1 MPAVSIGEI
10 VDFVGGQFTGPGD
23 RIDRSRRVAPLA
35 AGREDQLSFLSNRK
49 YAAQLAATKAGAILV
64 PENLE
69 GEDERWI
76 RVDDPYF
83 AFARI
88 MTRWFSAGRCQKGCR
103 RKPSSLHQRQA
114 RGRMWPSGH
123 FATIG
128 DNVVIG
134 NNVTIFQSVSIEAGS
149 VIGDDCIIYPN
160 VVIYDG
166 TRIGRR
172 CIIHAGVV
180 IGSDGY
186 GFAMHEGKHH
196 KIPQIGIVRIE
207 DDVEIGAGTT
217 IDRAALGETVIGEG
231 TKIDNLVQIGH
242 NVKIGK
248 HCLLVSQVGIAG
260 STELGDHVFVAGQS
274 GFSGHLKIGHRVQVA
289 AKSAVLEDVPDDTK
303 VMGSPA
309 VPFNEFARRH
319 AAVKKLARKK
329 QAVIR
334 ASLSE
339 AGGPPRCNAHPR
351 RHRRRYRIAPL
362 APSAAKP
369 PAARLSPQASATPLH
384 RLQWIPLFRRHEP
397 LRRRPRPQ
405 ISEKMFRPST
415 PPPSQTAAPRFVRRR
430 NGSSSNFSTSTR
442 SAGQYGPTTSE

>member
-1 MPAVSIGEI
+1 VPPVPLGEI
-10 VDFVGGQFTGPGD
+10 VDFVDGHYVGD
-23 RIDRSRRVAPLA
+23 RNRRIATVATLA
-35 AGREDQLSFLSNRK
+35 EAGEEHLSFLSNRK
-49 YAAQLAATKAGAILV
+49 YAAQLAQTKAGAILV
-64 PENLE
+64 PKNLE

-83 AFARI
+83 AIARV
-88 MTRWFSAGRCQKGCR
+88 MTRWFSVRPRPKTVSPLASIS
-103 RKPSSLHQRQA
+103 PSA
-114 RGRMWPSGH
+114 RLGTNVAVGP
-123 FATIG
+123 FTTIG
-128 DNVVIG
+128 DNVAVG

-149 VIGDDCIIYPN
+149 TLGDDSIIYPN

-172 CIIHAGVV
+172 CVIHAGVI

-186 GFAMHEGKHH
+186 GFATHEGKHH

-289 AKSAVLEDVPDDTK
+289 AKSAVLADVPDDTK

-309 VPFNEFARRH
+309 LPFNEFARRH
-319 AAVKKLARKK
+319 AAVKRLAKK
-329 QAVIR
+329 KSR
-334 ASLSE
+334 
-339 AGGPPRCNAHPR
+339 
-351 RHRRRYRIAPL
+351 
-362 APSAAKP
+362 
-369 PAARLSPQASATPLH
+369 
-384 RLQWIPLFRRHEP
+384 
-397 LRRRPRPQ
+397 
-405 ISEKMFRPST
+405 
-415 PPPSQTAAPRFVRRR
+415 
-430 NGSSSNFSTSTR
+430 
-442 SAGQYGPTTSE
+442 

>member
-1 MPAVSIGEI
+1 MPAVTIGEI
-10 VDFVGGQFTGPGD
+10 AEFVSGQCAGD
-23 RIDRSRRVAPLA
+23 RDRKVSGVAALTEA
-35 AGREDQLSFLSNRK
+35 SDEQLSFLSNRK
-49 YAAQLAATKAGAILV
+49 YSAQLAQTKAGAILV
-64 PENLE
+64 PKNLE
-69 GEDERWI
+69 GEDDRWI

-83 AFARI
+83 ALARI
-88 MTRWFSAGRCQKGCR
+88 MTRWFSARPMPRGISEKASIA
-103 RKPSSLHQRQA
+103 PSAKLGSNVA
-114 RGRMWPSGH
+114 VGN
-123 FATIG
+123 FVTIG
-128 DNVVIG
+128 ENVQIG
-134 NNVTIFQSVSIEAGS
+134 NNVTIFQGVSIEAES
-149 VIGDDCIIYPN
+149 NIGDDCIIYPN

-166 TRIGRR
+166 MRIGRR

-186 GFAMHEGKHH
+186 GFAMHDGQHH

-309 VPFNEFARRH
+309 LPFNEFARRR
-319 AAVKKLARKK
+319 AALKRLAKKK
-329 QAVIR
+329 
-334 ASLSE
+334 
-339 AGGPPRCNAHPR
+339 
-351 RHRRRYRIAPL
+351 PL
-362 APSAAKP
+362 
-369 PAARLSPQASATPLH
+369 
-384 RLQWIPLFRRHEP
+384 
-397 LRRRPRPQ
+397 
-405 ISEKMFRPST
+405 
-415 PPPSQTAAPRFVRRR
+415 
-430 NGSSSNFSTSTR
+430 
-442 SAGQYGPTTSE
+442 

>member
-1 MPAVSIGEI
+1 MPMPAVTIGEI
-10 VDFVGGQFTGPGD
+10 VDFVGGRYVGD
-23 RIDRSRRVAPLA
+23 RNRSVSAVAALA
-35 AGREDQLSFLSNRK
+35 EAGENQLSFLSNRK
-49 YAAQLAATKAGAILV
+49 YAAQLAQTKAGAILV
-64 PENLE
+64 PQNLE

-83 AFARI
+83 AIARI
-88 MTRWFSAGRCQKGCR
+88 MTRWFSARP
-103 RKPSSLHQRQA
+103 KPKAVSPLASISPSA
-114 RGRMWPSGH
+114 RLGTNVAVGP
-123 FATIG
+123 FTTIG
-128 DNVVIG
+128 DRVAVG
-134 NNVTIFQSVSIEAGS
+134 DNVTIFQNVSIEAGS
-149 VIGDDCIIYPN
+149 TLGDDSIIYPN

-172 CIIHAGVV
+172 CVIHASVI

-186 GFAMHEGKHH
+186 GFAMHEGRHH

-289 AKSAVLEDVPDDTK
+289 AKSAVLADVPDDTK

-309 VPFNEFARRH
+309 MPFNEFARRH
-319 AAVKKLARKK
+319 AALKRLAKKK
-329 QAVIR
+329 
-334 ASLSE
+334 SL
-339 AGGPPRCNAHPR
+339 
-351 RHRRRYRIAPL
+351 
-362 APSAAKP
+362 
-369 PAARLSPQASATPLH
+369 
-384 RLQWIPLFRRHEP
+384 
-397 LRRRPRPQ
+397 
-405 ISEKMFRPST
+405 
-415 PPPSQTAAPRFVRRR
+415 
-430 NGSSSNFSTSTR
+430 
-442 SAGQYGPTTSE
+442 